1 MHLIF
6 VVVVVVVV
14 LSLELFLVLFTMG
27 TKFKLRRQILHH
39 TNIFLLFLVDKIFFS
54 RTSSPRDFIGCLF
67 SSNLI

>member
-6 VVVVVVVV
+6 VVVVVVV

-54 RTSSPRDFIGCLF
+54 RTGSPRDFIGCLF
-67 SSNLI
+67 SNNLI